1 MDDYITCMDTSTKAE
16 STKLLIRAVL
26 EQLGLP
32 SENTPIRCTDLACAD
47 STTLHSAPAASHGER
62 SPPER
67 SRTTLKSKKSGSFM
81 LRLSNSQRVAALFL
95 LGM

>member
-1 MDDYITCMDTSTKAE
+1 MDDCITCMDTSTKAE

-32 SENTPIRCTDLACAD
+32 SENAPIRCTDLACAD
-47 STTLHSAPAASHGER
+47 STTLPAASHGER

-67 SRTTLKSKKSGSFM
+67 SRTTLKSEKSGSFM
-81 LRLSNSQRVAALFL
+81 LRLSNSQRVAALFP